1 MGIEIR
7 RRRGVTLM
15 AASFSAAALS
25 ALMPALSLADV
36 YTLASGNT
44 EATPRSVTGTDAL
57 SIEAGAVL
65 DTEETAIAWT
75 GASPD
80 AGVSITNAGAI
91 LSRDRGIDTDGDE
104 SERSLTLYNAA
115 GAVIETG
122 DDGFRVDTDVTD
134 GKITVDN
141 AGALHS
147 AGGQVLDFDSIES
160 PTAVVTISNAESGL
174 IEADDNDAIRPGA
187 GTITIDNA
195 GRILSTASAN
205 RSINV
210 ADVANLSEF
219 HLTNDSTGVI
229 DSIDDAVRIDGDDDQ
244 QGANGVVTVDND
256 GLILSSGTG
265 DDAGQAID
273 FDHIES
279 GQVDVTINN
288 YAGGEIRA
296 EDADGVR
303 PGEGATVNNAGTI
316 VSNSSEPDA
325 SNDGVDLQGHAATIN
340 NLAGGTIS
348 GARHG
353 ITTDVDVT
361 VYNAAGA
368 TIRGRNGSGVGSD
381 GNGTVVNEG
390 LISGDI
396 DTDSEL
402 GDGDGVDIDYIG
414 DITNGGTIRGT
425 GAKGQKPGDTPNQ
438 SEGIAMG
445 GGAIVNANESAL
457 ISGADNGILIDDG
470 SSGGAYGET
479 TIVNRGTTEG
489 VDGYGI
495 SLVGDFDDTVVNSG
509 LIAGGNGLALALGD
523 GDDTLVVE
531 TGGSFDGRIDGGDGV
546 DSIVLDGDGEF
557 AGGDGFESLSVNGD
571 WRLTGTQ
578 RYADGIDLASGSR
591 IDLDG
596 TLDSALTVAADGLL
610 EGNGTLGDVTMNG
623 TVSPGHSVGQLNVA
637 GDYQQ
642 TAGST
647 YLAEIDGGATIDP
660 ASANPTS
667 ADPTSADPTSADR
680 IRVDGT
686 ATLAGDLV
694 VTPLSE
700 AAYVASSY
708 TLLTATEGVSGRYTD
723 PEAYSPFF
731 DLDLDYQANAVVL
744 DVTRNDIRFAD
755 LAASDNQR
763 AAAAGLESLGAGNG
777 LYDAIISTTDTAKL
791 RHDYDALSG
800 EIHASARTGLIEESR
815 FVREAV
821 FDRMRGADAG
831 SSHVAIASG
840 TSPAAKGLSNDRS
853 GVWLQGFG
861 GWGESDGDD
870 NAAGLER
877 STHGLFVGVD
887 TLVGAAGDSAWRLGL
902 AGGYSRSDYDVD
914 RRDSSA
920 DIDSYTLAAY
930 AGRSFG
936 PLGLR
941 LGAAQS
947 WHDLDTRRSI
957 DVADVETAKA
967 SYDARTAQVFGEI
980 GISLTAGRTRLE
992 PYAGLAY
999 VDLHSDGYQESGEAG
1014 LQGQD
1019 GDADVTF
1026 STLGLRSTT
1035 PFEIGSVNA
1044 GWQAAV
1050 GWQHAFG
1057 ERSPTADQAF
1067 RGGDAFSVDAV
1078 PVGEDAITLET
1089 GIDMVLSP
1097 ATSVGVGYTGR
1108 LASDARDQS
1117 VDANLKIRF

>member
-7 RRRGVTLM
+7 RRRGVALM
-15 AASFSAAALS
+15 AVSFSAAAFS
-25 ALMPALSLADV
+25 ALVPVLSIADV
-36 YTLASGNT
+36 YTIAGGDS
-44 EATPRSVTGTDAL
+44 EATPRSVTGTDTL
-57 SIEAGAVL
+57 SVEAGAVL
-65 DTEETAIAWT
+65 ETGDTAVEWT
-75 GASPD
+75 GASP
-80 AGVSITNAGAI
+80 APGVTIINAGSI
-91 LSRDRGIDTDGDE
+91 LSRGRGIDTDGDE

-122 DDGFRVDTDVTD
+122 DDAFRDDTDVTD
-134 GKITVDN
+134 GEISVDN
-141 AGALHS
+141 AGTLHS
-147 AGGQVLDFDSIES
+147 IGGQVLDFDSIES
-160 PTAVVTISNAESGL
+160 PTAVVTITNAESGV

-187 GTITIDNA
+187 GKITIDNA

-205 RSINV
+205 RAINV
-210 ADVANLSEF
+210 DDVANLSEF
-219 HLTNDSTGVI
+219 HLTNDRTGI
-229 DSIDDAVRIDGDDDQ
+229 IESIDDAVRIDGDDDQ
-244 QGANGVVTVDND
+244 RGANGVVTVDNH

-279 GQVDVTINN
+279 GQTAVTINN
-288 YAGGEIRA
+288 YVGGEIRA
-296 EDADGVR
+296 EDADALR
-303 PGEGATVNNAGTI
+303 PGEGATVNNTGTI

-325 SNDGVDLQGHAATIN
+325 SNDAVDLQAHAAAVN

-361 VYNAAGA
+361 VYNAVGA
-368 TIRGRNGSGVGSD
+368 TIRGRNGSGIGSD

-396 DTDSEL
+396 DSDSEL
-402 GDGDGVDIDYIG
+402 GDGDGVDIDFIG
-414 DITNGGTIRGT
+414 DITNRGTIRGT
-425 GAKGQKPGDTPNQ
+425 GAKGQKPGDTPSQ

-445 GGAIVNANESAL
+445 GGSIVNASESAL

-479 TIVNRGTTEG
+479 TIVNRGTIEG
-489 VDGYGI
+489 IDGYGI
-495 SLVGDFDDTVVNSG
+495 SLVGDYDDTVVNSG
-509 LIAGGNGLALALGD
+509 RIAGGNGLALDLGD

-531 TGGSFDGRIDGGDGV
+531 TGGAFDGRIDGGDGV
-546 DSIVLDGDGEF
+546 DSVLLDGDGKF
-557 AGGDGFESLSVNGD
+557 AGGDDFESLSINGD
-571 WRLTGTQ
+571 WRITGIQ
-578 RYADGIDLASGSR
+578 RYADGIDVTSGSR
-591 IDLDG
+591 LDLDG
-596 TLDSALTVAADGLL
+596 TLDGPLTVAAEGLL
-610 EGNGTLGDVTMNG
+610 EGNGTLGEVTVNG
-623 TVSPGHSVGQLNVA
+623 TISPGHSVGQLNVT
-637 GDYQQ
+637 GDYRQ

-647 YLAEIDGGATIDP
+647 YQAEIDGAGR
-660 ASANPTS
+660 
-667 ADPTSADPTSADR
+667 ADR
-680 IRVDGT
+680 IRVDGM
-686 ATLAGDLV
+686 AALAGELV
-694 VTPLSE
+694 VTPLSD
-700 AAYVASSY
+700 AAYAASSY
-708 TLLTATEGVSGRYTD
+708 TLVTATEGVSGVYTD

-731 DLDLDYQANAVVL
+731 DLDLDYRNNAVVL
-744 DVTRNDIRFAD
+744 DVTRNDTRFAD

-763 AAAAGLESLGAGNG
+763 AAAAGIESLGAGNG
-777 LYDAIISTTDTAKL
+777 LYDLIISTTDTAKL
-791 RHDYDALSG
+791 GHDYDALSG
-800 EIHASARTGLIEESR
+800 EIHASTRTGLIEESR

-821 FDRMRGADAG
+821 FERIRRADAE
-831 SSHVAIASG
+831 SPHVAIA
-840 TSPAAKGLSNDRS
+840 TSLAMEGLSSDRS
-853 GVWLQGFG
+853 GFWLQGFG

-877 STHGLFVGVD
+877 SIHGLFVGVD
-887 TLVGAAGDSAWRLGL
+887 TMMGASESDAWRLGMA
-902 AGGYSRSDYDVD
+902 AGYGRSDYDVD

-920 DIDSYTLAAY
+920 DIDSYTLVAY

-947 WHDLDTRRSI
+947 WHDVDTRRSI
-957 DVADVETAKA
+957 DVADFETAKA

-999 VDLHSDGYQESGEAG
+999 VDLHSDGYQESGKAG
-1014 LQGQD
+1014 LHGQD

-1057 ERSPTADQAF
+1057 ERTPTADQAF
-1067 RGGDAFSVDAV
+1067 RVGDTFSVDAV

-1089 GIDMVLSP
+1089 GIDMAISP

>member
-7 RRRGVTLM
+7 RRRGVALM
-15 AASFSAAALS
+15 AVSFSAA

-44 EATPRSVTGTDAL
+44 EATPRSVTGTDTL

-65 DTEETAIAWT
+65 DTEDTAIEWI

-80 AGVSITNAGAI
+80 AGVTITNGGSI
-91 LSRDRGIDTDGDE
+91 VSRDRGIDTDGDD
-104 SERSLTLYNAA
+104 SERSLTLHNAA

-122 DDGFRVDTDVTD
+122 DDAFRVDTDVSEGD
-134 GKITVDN
+134 ITVN
-141 AGALHS
+141 NSGTLRS

-160 PTAVVTISNAESGL
+160 PTAVVTITNAESGL
-174 IEADDNDAIRPGA
+174 IEADDNDAIRPGV
-187 GTITIDNA
+187 GMITIDNA

-205 RSINV
+205 RAVNV
-210 ADVANLSEF
+210 ADFAHLSEF
-219 HLTNDSTGVI
+219 HLTNESTGI
-229 DSIDDAVRIDGDDDQ
+229 IESIDDAVRIDGDDDQ
-244 QGANGVVTVDND
+244 QGAKGVVTLDNY
-256 GLILSSGTG
+256 GLILSSGIG

-279 GQVDVTINN
+279 GQADVTINN

-296 EDADGVR
+296 EDADAVR
-303 PGEGATVNNAGTI
+303 PGEGATVNNTGTI

-325 SNDGVDLQGHAATIN
+325 SNDGVDLQGHAATVN

-368 TIRGRNGSGVGSD
+368 AIRGRNGSGVGSD
-381 GNGTVVNEG
+381 GDGKVVNEG

-396 DTDSEL
+396 DTDSQL

-445 GGAIVNANESAL
+445 GGSIVNTDESAL

-479 TIVNRGTTEG
+479 TIINRGTIEG

-509 LIAGGNGLALALGD
+509 LIAGGNGLALAFGD
-523 GDDTLVVE
+523 GDDTLIVE
-531 TGGSFDGRIDGGDGV
+531 TGGTFDGRIDGEDGV

-557 AGGDGFESLSVNGD
+557 AGGDNFESLSINGD

-578 RYADGIDLASGSR
+578 QYADGIDLSSGSR
-591 IDLDG
+591 LDLDG
-596 TLDSALTVAADGLL
+596 TLDGALAVAADGLL
-610 EGNGTLGDVTMNG
+610 EGNGTLGDVTMDG
-623 TVSPGHSVGQLNVA
+623 TISPGHSVGQLNVA

-647 YLAEIDGGATIDP
+647 YQAEIDGAG
-660 ASANPTS
+660 
-667 ADPTSADPTSADR
+667 SADR
-680 IRVDGT
+680 IRVDGM
-686 ATLAGDLV
+686 AALAGDLV
-694 VTPLSE
+694 VTPLSDD
-700 AAYVASSY
+700 AYASSSY
-708 TLLTATEGVSGRYTD
+708 TLLTAAEGVSGGYTD

-744 DVTRNDIRFAD
+744 EVTRNDTRFAD

-763 AAAAGLESLGAGNG
+763 ATAAGLESLGAGNG

-821 FDRMRGADAG
+821 FDRMRGAESA
-831 SSHVAIASG
+831 SPRVAIATG
-840 TSPAAKGLSNDRS
+840 AASATKGLSNDRS

-887 TLVGAAGDSAWRLGL
+887 TLVGAADDSAWRVGL

-957 DVADVETAKA
+957 DVADFDTAKA

-992 PYAGLAY
+992 PYVGLAY

-1014 LQGQD
+1014 LHGQD

-1026 STLGLRSTT
+1026 STLGLRATT

-1057 ERSPTADQAF
+1057 DRTPTADQAF
-1067 RGGDAFSVDAV
+1067 RGGHTFSVDAV
-1078 PVGEDAITLET
+1078 PVGEDAVTLAT
-1089 GIDMVLSP
+1089 GIDMALSP